1 MAICFFIGH
10 RDTPDTVLPALAAE
24 VERHIREYGV
34 VDFVAGH
41 YGRFDA
47 LAAKAVMDAK
57 KRHPMVTLTLLLPY
71 HPAERAVDLPPG
83 FDGTLYPPGM
93 ETAPKRLAILRSNHY
108 MVEHSTHLIAYV
120 THPSAGSR
128 EVLEEALRRQK
139 RGLMRVT
146 NLADEW
152 KGERRWTEKWS
163 LKSATP
169 RRSMTR

>member
-1 MAICFFIGH
+1 METCFFIGH
-10 RDTPDTVLPALAAE
+10 RDTPDAVLPALAAE

-93 ETAPKRLAILRSNHY
+93 ETTPKRLAILRSNHY

-128 EVLEEALRRQK
+128 EVLEAALKRQK
-139 RGLMRVT
+139 RSLIRVT
-146 NLADEW
+146 NLSDEW
-152 KGERRWTEKWS
+152 KEERRWAEK
-163 LKSATP
+163 
-169 RRSMTR
+169 

>member
-1 MAICFFIGH
+1 MASCFFIGH
-10 RDTPDTVLPALAAE
+10 RDTPDAVLPALAAE

-120 THPSAGSR
+120 AHPSAGSR
-128 EVLEEALRRQK
+128 EVLEAALKRQK
-139 RGLMRVT
+139 RSLIRVT
-146 NLADEW
+146 NLSDEW
-152 KGERRWTEKWS
+152 KGERRWTEK
-163 LKSATP
+163 
-169 RRSMTR
+169 

>member
-1 MAICFFIGH
+1 MASCFFIGH
-10 RDTPDTVLPALAAE
+10 RDTPDAVLPALAAE

-128 EVLEEALRRQK
+128 EVLEAALKRQK
-139 RGLMRVT
+139 RSLIRVT
-146 NLADEW
+146 NLSDEW
-152 KGERRWTEKWS
+152 KGERRWTEK
-163 LKSATP
+163 
-169 RRSMTR
+169 

>member
-1 MAICFFIGH
+1 METCFFIGH
-10 RDTPDTVLPALAAE
+10 RDTPDAVLPALAAE

-93 ETAPKRLAILRSNHY
+93 ETTPKRLAILRSNHY

-128 EVLEEALRRQK
+128 EVLEAALKRQK
-139 RGLMRVT
+139 RSLIRVT
-146 NLADEW
+146 NLSDEW

>member
-1 MAICFFIGH
+1 METCFFIGH
-10 RDTPDTVLPALAAE
+10 RDTPDAVLPALAAE

-128 EVLEEALRRQK
+128 EVLEAALKRQK
-139 RGLMRVT
+139 RSLIRVT
-146 NLADEW
+146 NLSDEW
-152 KGERRWTEKWS
+152 KGERRWTEK
-163 LKSATP
+163 
-169 RRSMTR
+169 

>member
-1 MAICFFIGH
+1 MAICFCIGH
-10 RDTPDTVLPALAAE
+10 RDTPDAVLPALAAE

-93 ETAPKRLAILRSNHY
+93 ETTPKRLAILRSNHY

-128 EVLEEALRRQK
+128 EVLEAALKRQK
-139 RGLMRVT
+139 RSLIRVT

-152 KGERRWTEKWS
+152 KGERRWTEK
-163 LKSATP
+163 
-169 RRSMTR
+169 

>member
-1 MAICFFIGH
+1 MAGCFFIGH
-10 RDTPDTVLPALAAE
+10 RDTPDTVLPTLAAE
-24 VERHIREYGV
+24 VERHIMEYGV
-34 VDFVAGH
+34 VDFVVGH

-128 EVLEEALRRQK
+128 EVLEAALKRQK
-139 RGLMRVT
+139 RSLIRVT
-146 NLADEW
+146 NLSDEW
-152 KGERRWTEKWS
+152 KGERRWTEK
-163 LKSATP
+163 
-169 RRSMTR
+169 

>member
-1 MAICFFIGH
+1 MGYIADAKGEVTKMASCFFIGH
-10 RDTPDTVLPALAAE
+10 RDTPDAVLPALAAE

-128 EVLEEALRRQK
+128 EVLEAALKRQK
-139 RGLMRVT
+139 RSLIRVT
-146 NLADEW
+146 NLSDEW
-152 KGERRWTEKWS
+152 KEERRWAEK
-163 LKSATP
+163 
-169 RRSMTR
+169 

>member
-1 MAICFFIGH
+1 MAGCFFIGH

-24 VERHIREYGV
+24 VERHIMEYGV
-34 VDFVAGH
+34 VDFVVGH

-57 KRHPMVTLTLLLPY
+57 KRHPAVTLTLLLPY
-71 HPAERAVDLPPG
+71 HPAERAVDTPLG

-128 EVLEEALRRQK
+128 EVLEAALKRQK
-139 RGLMRVT
+139 RSLIRVT

-152 KGERRWTEKWS
+152 KGERRWTEK
-163 LKSATP
+163 
-169 RRSMTR
+169 